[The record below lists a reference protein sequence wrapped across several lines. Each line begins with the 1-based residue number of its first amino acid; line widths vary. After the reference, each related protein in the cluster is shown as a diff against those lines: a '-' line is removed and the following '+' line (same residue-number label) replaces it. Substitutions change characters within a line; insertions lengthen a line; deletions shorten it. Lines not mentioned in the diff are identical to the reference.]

1 MTEFTPEWIASQRKL
16 MVALPKHLSVG
27 DVQKNHVNINQNFH
41 TEPLPTKLNI
51 MDVNIFSTM
60 SETCLIAQSVCDA
73 CNHYPKAL
81 DHIERLQ
88 KRVEE
93 LEIYENKNQSAK
105 EVGIYW
111 VQKLREEEARAD
123 LHANLNRKIANAL
136 GKKINEN
143 WSDIPEIVVQ
153 LKQRIAEL
161 EEALAK
167 IANYESMRFRLS
179 PYEYGVLEQ
188 IVGIAEHAL
197 KGDK

>member
-1 MTEFTPEWIASQRKL
+1 MTEFTPEWIAKARN
-16 MVALPKHLSVG
+16 ACIFFGEPAT
-27 DVQKNHVNINQNFH
+27 
-41 TEPLPTKLNI
+41 TE
-51 MDVNIFSTM
+51 FR
-60 SETCLIAQSVCDA
+60 
-73 CNHYPKAL
+73 KAL

-161 EEALAK
+161 EQERRWIPVSERLPEEDDNYLILAFIDGIGEYYSVAQYIEGFFFDEYDNK
-167 IANYESMRFRLS
+167 TNDVDFWYPLPKPPES
-179 PYEYGVLEQ
+179 EGE
-188 IVGIAEHAL
+188 
-197 KGDK
+197 